1 MITNK
6 DLVTIKF
13 ALENCDSNDKD
24 MEKKVSK
31 LLEKINLLIEMNE
44 VSDRYQEQMNNFQQ
58 RVKEYNTNEN

>member
-31 LLEKINLLIEMNE
+31 LLEKINLLVEMNK
-44 VSDRYQEQMNNFQQ
+44 VSDRYQEQMNNFNQ
-58 RVKEYNTNEN
+58 